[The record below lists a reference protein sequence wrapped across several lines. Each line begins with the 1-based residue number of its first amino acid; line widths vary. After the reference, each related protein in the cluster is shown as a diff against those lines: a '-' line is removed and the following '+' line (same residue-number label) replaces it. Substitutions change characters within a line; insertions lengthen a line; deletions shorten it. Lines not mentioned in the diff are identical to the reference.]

1 MVKHNKK
8 KTTSH
13 KKNKKNVNVVRL
25 LRGGG
30 CSAPDVVSHYI
41 SPPHSNIPAGYEG
54 MNNIFQ
60 RVFYTPGAAETNLIT
75 QNGGGYF
82 NDFTNTI
89 GKVPAVQGYYN
100 QAPPVILNGQVYL
113 SNGCQSQCGAGKIS
127 SYNVK
132 KMTQVKSN
140 KLKVKAKKNSLRKS
154 KSYSRSKSSSS
165 RKSSRKS
172 MVKKA
177 KGKSHHKKHKYPQ
190 QMGGEEKVNEV
201 VNERVNEGVQGNFSP
216 DMNTRDFSGKQP
228 EWSVDTI

>member
-1 MVKHNKK
+1 MVKYNKK
-8 KTTSH
+8 KISSH

-60 RVFYTPGAAETNLIT
+60 RVFYTPGVAETNLIT

-100 QAPPVILNGQVYL
+100 QAPPVILNGEVYL

-132 KMTQVKSN
+132 KMTHVKSN

-154 KSYSRSKSSSS
+154 KSHSRSKSSSS

-177 KGKSHHKKHKYPQ
+177 KGKSHHRKHKYPNPQ
-190 QMGGEEKVNEV
+190 QMGGEE
-201 VNERVNEGVQGNFSP
+201 GVQGNFSA
-216 DMNTRDFSGKQP
+216 DMNTRDFSGRQP
-228 EWSVDTI
+228 EWSVNTI

>member
-1 MVKHNKK
+1 MVKLKHNKK
-8 KTTSH
+8 KTSSH
-13 KKNKKNVNVVRL
+13 KKHKKTVNVVRL

-54 MNNIFQ
+54 IDNIFQ

-89 GKVPAVQGYYN
+89 GKVSAVQGYYN

-132 KMTQVKSN
+132 KMTHVKSN

-154 KSYSRSKSSSS
+154 KSYSRTRCSRS

-177 KGKSHHKKHKYPQ
+177 KGKSHHRKHRYPQ
-190 QMGGEEKVNEV
+190 QMGGD
-201 VNERVNEGVQGNFSP
+201 EGVQGNFSA
-216 DMNTRDFSGKQP
+216 DMNTRDFSGRQP
-228 EWSVDTI
+228 EWNVNTI

>member
-13 KKNKKNVNVVRL
+13 KKHKKTVNVVRL
-25 LRGGG
+25 LKGGG

-41 SPPHSNIPAGYEG
+41 SPPHSNIPAGYQG
-54 MNNIFQ
+54 IDNIFQ
-60 RVFYTPGAAETNLIT
+60 RVFYTPGAAQTNLIT

-154 KSYSRSKSSSS
+154 RSYSRSRTSS
-165 RKSSRKS
+165 RRS
-172 MVKKA
+172 MVKKV
-177 KGKSHHKKHKYPQ
+177 KGKSHHRKHRYPK
-190 QMGGEEKVNEV
+190 QMGGEEGVNEG
-201 VNERVNEGVQGNFSP
+201 VNEGVQGNFSA

-228 EWSVDTI
+228 DWGVNTI

>member
-1 MVKHNKK
+1 MVKLKHNKK

-13 KKNKKNVNVVRL
+13 KKHKKTVNVVRL

-41 SPPHSNIPAGYEG
+41 SPPHSNIPAGYQG
-54 MNNIFQ
+54 IDNIFQ

-75 QNGGGYF
+75 QKGGGYF

-154 KSYSRSKSSSS
+154 RSYSRSRTSS
-165 RKSSRKS
+165 RRS
-172 MVKKA
+172 MVKKV
-177 KGKSHHKKHKYPQ
+177 KGKSHHRKHRYPK
-190 QMGGEEKVNEV
+190 QMGGEEGVNEG
-201 VNERVNEGVQGNFSP
+201 VNEGVQGNFSA

-228 EWSVDTI
+228 DWGVNTI

>member
-1 MVKHNKK
+1 MVKHNKNK
-8 KTTSH
+8 KTNMSH
-13 KKNKKNVNVVRL
+13 KKHKKSALSVRL

-75 QNGGGYF
+75 QNGGGYL

-89 GKVPAVQGYYN
+89 GKVPAVQGYN
-100 QAPPVILNGQVYL
+100 DQAPPVILNGEVYL

-127 SYNVK
+127 SYNLYNVK
-132 KMTQVKSN
+132 KMTHAKSN
-140 KLKVKAKKNSLRKS
+140 KLKSKAKKTTHRKS
-154 KSYSRSKSSSS
+154 KSHSRSHSSS
-165 RKSSRKS
+165 RKSIRKLI
-172 MVKKA
+172 VKKQ
-177 KGKSHHKKHKYPQ
+177 KGKSHHKKHKYSK
-190 QMGGEEKVNEV
+190 QMGGD
-201 VNERVNEGVQGNFSP
+201 EGIPGNFSG

-228 EWSVDTI
+228 DWNVNTI

>member
-1 MVKHNKK
+1 MVKHNKNK
-8 KTTSH
+8 NSNMSH
-13 KKNKKNVNVVRL
+13 KKHKKSALSVRL

-75 QNGGGYF
+75 QNGGGYL

-89 GKVPAVQGYYN
+89 GKVPAVQGYN
-100 QAPPVILNGQVYL
+100 DQAPPVILNGQVYL

-154 KSYSRSKSSSS
+154 RSYSRSRTSS
-165 RKSSRKS
+165 RRS
-172 MVKKA
+172 MVKKV
-177 KGKSHHKKHKYPQ
+177 KGKSHHRKHRYPK
-190 QMGGEEKVNEV
+190 QMGGEEGVNEG
-201 VNERVNEGVQGNFSP
+201 VNEGVQGNFSA

-228 EWSVDTI
+228 DWGVNTI